1 MYITTITHTLQF
13 RDNAHSAVPS
23 IRCHP
28 VNIRSGTSHSV
39 SGRSRAALE
48 SKCCCNLLSLPLGIP
63 SACLLVMVEVFD
75 YGAVWDVMNKSFLNQ
90 ARTEDPEMTTDKIV
104 FGGPLTVDF
113 TKEVGS
119 LGEHV
124 LNWLR
129 RIDENKTAF
138 VSFSVCVVATTRRSK
153 VQLTSKCTETIL

>member
-1 MYITTITHTLQF
+1 M
-13 RDNAHSAVPS
+13 
-23 IRCHP
+23 
-28 VNIRSGTSHSV
+28 
-39 SGRSRAALE
+39 
-48 SKCCCNLLSLPLGIP
+48 
-63 SACLLVMVEVFD
+63 LVMVEVFD

-90 ARTEDPEMTTDKIV
+90 ARTEDPEMATDKIV

-138 VSFSVCVVATTRRSK
+138 VSFFVCVVATTRRSK